1 VEKPSRRN
9 DFKVD
14 TMRHGETLRTEQH
27 IRRLMELP
35 RTFHPLPLFTL
46 TAHAAHADQ
55 PPRSDGLRDQ
65 HALTAYEFR
74 KN

>member
-35 RTFHPLPLFTL
+35 RTFHPLPLFIL
-46 TAHAAHADQ
+46 TAHAAHADRPQ
-55 PPRSDGLRDQ
+55 RRGAIHDQ
-65 HALTAYEFR
+65 HALMAYELR
-74 KN
+74 KY